1 MGFHRDNCKVLYALN
16 NIMVISWC
24 LGTGGQGKY
33 GGKREGRRKKK
44 GKKEKERE
52 EPFGF
57 AQGKIS
63 PAAKFWCGR
72 EDSNLHALRR

>member
-1 MGFHRDNCKVLYALN
+1 MH
-16 NIMVISWC
+16 
-24 LGTGGQGKY
+24 QP
-33 GGKREGRRKKK
+33 GGKTGREGFGSLRSLGYDVRLSVDEES
-44 GKKEKERE
+44 GENMGE

-63 PAAKFWCGR
+63 PSAKFWCGR